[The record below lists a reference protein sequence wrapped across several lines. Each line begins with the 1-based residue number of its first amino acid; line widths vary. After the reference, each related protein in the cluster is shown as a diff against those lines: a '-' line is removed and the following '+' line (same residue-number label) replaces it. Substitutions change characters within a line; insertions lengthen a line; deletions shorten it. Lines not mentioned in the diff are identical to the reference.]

1 MAQYRGAVIG
11 LGWMGMLYDLAK
23 RTGTWHGTTL
33 IAQRPSST
41 SIGSSIFTII
51 PARKVCPRPTPRHCG
66 TGHRQQRT
74 GVWLIRF
81 RLDAS
86 REKLEILPAP
96 GADAEAAEPTLPG
109 TEELDA
115 CAV

>member
-1 MAQYRGAVIG
+1 MTGDDGLPLALDADFYGYPGGFLMADESVLVVY
-11 LGWMGMLYDLAK
+11 YDA
-23 RTGTWHGTTL
+23 
-33 IAQRPSST
+33 
-41 SIGSSIFTII
+41 
-51 PARKVCPRPTPRHCG
+51 AR
-66 TGHRQQRT
+66 RQQRT

-86 REKLEILPAP
+86 REKLELLPAP

-115 CAV
+115 NAV

>member
-1 MAQYRGAVIG
+1 
-11 LGWMGMLYDLAK
+11 
-23 RTGTWHGTTL
+23 L

-115 CAV
+115 GAV